1 MLDLFYRLS
10 HCDSVV
16 IVQFTHEV
24 LERVGPPEGLCG
36 AQEQR
41 TTPIWVV
48 SGSLVLQ
55 APLPLGGGFVN
66 YPKTQLEES
75 CQPRASNLAKPSSAC
90 GPQLFPCTTAPIFL
104 RSHALTALVL
114 HLGMPCLSSCT
125 PSSLSHPLISSSGNP
140 HHVSCVSSWYVTS
153 P

>member
-1 MLDLFYRLS
+1 M
-10 HCDSVV
+10 

-55 APLPLGGGFVN
+55 APLPLGVGFAN
-66 YPKTQLEES
+66 YPKTQLQES
-75 CQPRASNLAKPSSAC
+75 CQPCATVCTRASNLARPSSAC
-90 GPQLFPCTTAPIFL
+90 GLQLFPCATAPIFL
-104 RSHALTALVL
+104 RSYALAALVL
-114 HLGMPCLSSCT
+114 HPGMPCLSSCA

-140 HHVSCVSSWYVTS
+140 HRMSCVSSWYVTS